1 MEHMSKNNL
10 LSSQQYGFVTGRSTV
25 LQLIEVIDRL
35 TEILDKGGCIDVIYR
50 PTAILRR
57 LMKYPM
63 KG

>member
-35 TEILDKGGCIDVIYR
+35 TEILDKGGCIDAIY
-50 PTAILRR
+50 TAILRR
-57 LMKYPM
+57 LIKYPI

>member
-50 PTAILRR
+50 PAILRR
-57 LMKYPM
+57 LIKYPI